1 MNEQGFRQLYELY
14 YEKLCYFLNYYTHDE
29 RAIEEVVQ
37 DVFVVLWEERD
48 SLQITYIK
56 TYLYKSARNKMLN
69 YLRNER
75 TRIIL
80 LERWAKMEMEER
92 QAEDCINRAEF
103 FMLLQETID
112 TLPLKCKE
120 IFLLSRDAKM
130 TYKEIADQKGLSI
143 KTVET
148 QMGIALKK
156 IREQMMQAYKGSSG
170 STSML
175 LGLLL

>member
-1 MNEQGFRQLYELY
+1 
-14 YEKLCYFLNYYTHDE
+14 
-29 RAIEEVVQ
+29 
-37 DVFVVLWEERD
+37 
-48 SLQITYIK
+48 
-56 TYLYKSARNKMLN
+56 MLN